1 MVNVYEYDTYI
12 APINHLIDRYI
23 REYDISKA
31 NINIL
36 LYLGLI
42 DKSTYNYL
50 YNTDR
55 MTRQIKVGYMQKNR
69 DIAKA
74 LSEGFKFMRT
84 EFCTMN
90 NIQNYDILSV
100 KKDAIYLID
109 KIPSHTTISNQNN
122 TIEFVTKNTYT
133 SWYRL
138 DKVEYYYY
146 LNTMTKEE
154 KLDIKGIS
162 DITIG
167 LHENYMID
175 LLKYLFNL
183 AQNKRYI
190 DAIDTIRNFISKL
203 NDREVSIEYY
213 RELNN
218 RSMFKVNGVV
228 DGYAMYLEGL
238 NSKVKPTDID
248 ISYNI
253 GILTELYKIYM
264 GYAIGG
270 KYV

>member
-1 MVNVYEYDTYI
+1 
-12 APINHLIDRYI
+12 
-23 REYDISKA
+23 
-31 NINIL
+31 
-36 LYLGLI
+36 
-42 DKSTYNYL
+42 
-50 YNTDR
+50 
-55 MTRQIKVGYMQKNR
+55 
-69 DIAKA
+69 
-74 LSEGFKFMRT
+74 
-84 EFCTMN
+84 
-90 NIQNYDILSV
+90 
-100 KKDAIYLID
+100 
-109 KIPSHTTISNQNN
+109 
-122 TIEFVTKNTYT
+122 
-133 SWYRL
+133 
-138 DKVEYYYY
+138 
-146 LNTMTKEE
+146 MTKEE

-203 NDREVSIEYY
+203 NNREVSIEYY